1 MDKADRGN
9 LDVLLNHWVEHNK
22 EHGEEYKEW
31 TEKTKSLEESE
42 VHDNIMEA
50 VQQLDKVNE
59 SLLKALNKLRG

>member
-1 MDKADRGN
+1 MEKTERRK
-9 LDVLLNHWVEHNK
+9 LDVLLNHWIEHNK

-42 VHDNIMEA
+42 VHDNILEA